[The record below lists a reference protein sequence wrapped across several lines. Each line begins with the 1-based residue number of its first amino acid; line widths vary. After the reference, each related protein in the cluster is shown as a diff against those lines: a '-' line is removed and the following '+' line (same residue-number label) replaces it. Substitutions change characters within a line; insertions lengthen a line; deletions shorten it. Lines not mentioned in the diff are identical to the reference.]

1 MRKAAAV
8 AIVFLT
14 AVGSTLLIVFPAA
27 ADVSSAD
34 LDLARDRLRQVNERL
49 HDETARYDQ
58 AIADEALLQD
68 RLDGLVVDLAGRERA
83 LVLARSA
90 ARDRAAEMYMTAG
103 ASSPSITATDD
114 VARLPARF
122 VYLAAVSQTD
132 RELVN
137 RLEVSRRDY
146 EQQKALVDQ
155 AIVEQQSLR
164 IEMESLVSTIFS
176 ELDAANAEY
185 RSVKAQWDAQEA
197 ERIRREQEE
206 AARLAFLATS
216 TTTTTTRPTSTTTT
230 TSATTTTT
238 ASGTS
243 TTAGITTTSTTTSGT
258 TTTTPDTTTTTASTT
273 TTTLPPQ
280 PSGGKTCPVDGA
292 TSFSDTWGAPRPGG
306 RAHHGTDLLAS
317 EGTPLVAIEGGQVW
331 SPNWDA
337 EGGLGLY
344 LKGDDGDLWYYAH
357 LSSYVP
363 GLVDGLRLE
372 VGQRIGYV
380 GHTGNASVSHL
391 HLGWYP
397 GGYGH
402 PIANPYPVALS
413 LCG

>member
-273 TTTLPPQ
+273 ATTLPSQ
-280 PSGGKTCPVDGA
+280 PPGGATCPVDGA